1 MFSLANSAPMPTPI
15 TIPEYSDIISPEA
28 KITEWTNIGQIV
40 SDLLIYIFPIA
51 GILTFIYLLS
61 GGFSLIFALGNPEK
75 IKKAQGQITNAIIGF
90 LIVFAAYWIVQ
101 ILEIILGVQ
110 LL

>member
-1 MFSLANSAPMPTPI
+1 MAFLIDNI
-15 TIPEYSDIISPEA
+15 TIPKYPEITGIPTNAPIS
-28 KITEWTNIGQIV
+28 KWTNIGQIV
-40 SDLLIYIFPIA
+40 SRLLIYIFPIA
-51 GILTFIYLLS
+51 GILTFIFLLY

-90 LIVFAAYWIVQ
+90 LIIFAAYWIIQ
-101 ILEIILGVQ
+101 ILEIILGIQ

>member
-1 MFSLANSAPMPTPI
+1 MAFLTDNI
-15 TIPEYSDIISPEA
+15 TIPEYSDIDLTPAPGVTIPEIS
-28 KITEWTNIGQIV
+28 EWTNIGQIV

>member
-1 MFSLANSAPMPTPI
+1 MFSLANSTPTPTPI
-15 TIPEYSDIISPEA
+15 TIPEYSDIVSPGTE
-28 KITEWTNIGQIV
+28 ITKWTNIGQIV
-40 SDLLIYIFPIA
+40 SRLLTYIFPIA
-51 GILTFIYLLS
+51 GILVFIYLLS

-90 LIVFAAYWIVQ
+90 LIIFAAYWIVQ

>member
-1 MFSLANSAPMPTPI
+1 MI
-15 TIPEYSDIISPEA
+15 TIPKYSEIADIPSGTPISR
-28 KITEWTNIGQIV
+28 WTNIGQIV

-51 GILTFIYLLS
+51 GILTFIFLLY
-61 GGFSLIFALGNPEK
+61 GGFHLI
-75 IKKAQGQITNAIIGF
+75 IAQGNEEGIREAKAKITNAIIGF
-90 LIVFAAYWIVQ
+90 LIIFLAYWIVQ

>member
-1 MFSLANSAPMPTPI
+1 MAFLTDNI
-15 TIPEYSDIISPEA
+15 TIPKYSSISGIPTDTPIS
-28 KITEWTNIGQIV
+28 KWTNIGDIV
-40 SDLLIYIFPIA
+40 SDLLVYIFPIA
-51 GILTFIYLLS
+51 GILVFIYLLS

-90 LIVFAAYWIVQ
+90 LIIFAAYWIVQ

>member
-1 MFSLANSAPMPTPI
+1 MTPI
-15 TIPEYSDIISPEA
+15 PKYSEIADIPSGTPISR
-28 KITEWTNIGQIV
+28 WTNIGQIV
-40 SDLLIYIFPIA
+40 SHLLIYIFPIA
-51 GILTFIYLLS
+51 GILVFIYLLS

-90 LIVFAAYWIVQ
+90 LIIFAAYWVVQ
-101 ILEIILGVQ
+101 ILEIILGIQ